1 MNRPSVFFLLLLIS
15 LSSFL
20 HARSSCDLS
29 SSDAQLFLKAFNAVI
44 GFNASE
50 YLKRTDCS
58 RPINE
63 IRLSS
68 FNLSGAISWTFLSNL
83 THLQWLDLSKN
94 ALEGSIPRPF
104 WSSQSLVDV
113 DLSSNSL
120 GGTVGSEST
129 SNIQSLNLSNNRFTN
144 SVRLT
149 GFTNLEVLDISK
161 NDLKSFPSGLENL
174 DRLHHLDL
182 SSCNISGD
190 LKPISKVVHSLKY
203 LDVSDNL
210 LSGSLPPLT
219 GLDYLNVSFN
229 NFTGNNVFGYDKKLF
244 GSSKSHNSSPKKHG
258 TAKARTHGYHK
269 RRRKHVVA
277 LACGVLAAF
286 VLLLAVAVL
295 GVVVMCVRRRRRR
308 KNSMN
313 WTVTRKL
320 AAAPS
325 WRTAAERSGPF
336 TFETDS
342 GETWVAD
349 VKDARSAAV
358 VMFEKPLMSL
368 TFSDLMTATS
378 EFGRESQLAEGT
390 SAVEERRQRRHR
402 GGEHR
407 RSRGPVYRGVLPG
420 DIHVAIKVVDAAA
433 EAEEE
438 EMAALE
444 ELAKLR
450 HLNLLPLLGYCIAG
464 KKKLL
469 LYEYM
474 EKGDLHRWL
483 HEPLELEP
491 HVDDW
496 SLDTWENQNAST
508 LDPPTHTA
516 RPERMGWSTRHGIAL
531 GTARGLAFLHHGGS
545 RPVIHGHLV
554 PSNVL
559 LTEDFEARIAD
570 FGSEGSG
577 TVESDVYEFG
587 VILMELLTGRDGS
600 EEMVGWVR
608 GLVKEGK
615 GLRALEQRLRGGDEW
630 VNEMV
635 EALRVGY
642 LCTAESPDKRPT
654 MKQVVGLLKDV
665 RPHTASEVVVPPPS

>member
-20 HARSSCDLS
+20 RARSSCDLS
-29 SSDAQLFLKAFNAVI
+29 LSDAQLFLKAFNSVT
-44 GFNASE
+44 GFNASQ
-50 YLKRTDCS
+50 YLERTDCS
-58 RPINE
+58 SPINE

-68 FNLSGAISWTFLSNL
+68 FNLSGAMSWTFLSNL
-83 THLQWLDLSKN
+83 THLRRLDLSKN
-94 ALEGSIPRPF
+94 SLEGSIPSPF
-104 WSSQSLVDV
+104 WSSQSLLDV

-120 GGTVGSEST
+120 GGIVGSESA
-129 SNIQSLNLSNNRFTN
+129 SNIRSLNLSNNRFTN

-149 GFTNLEVLDISK
+149 GFTNLEVLDLSK
-161 NDLKSFPSGLENL
+161 NDLKSFPSGLESL

-244 GSSKSHNSSPKKHG
+244 GSSKSHNSSPKKHR
-258 TAKARTHGYHK
+258 TAKARTNGYHK
-269 RRRKHVVA
+269 RRRKRVVA
-277 LACGVLAAF
+277 LACGVSAAF

-295 GVVVMCVRRRRRR
+295 GVVVMCVRRRRR
-308 KNSMN
+308 KNLMN

-325 WRTAAERSGPF
+325 WRTAADRSGPF

-390 SAVEERRQRRHR
+390 SAAEERRQRRRR

-407 RSRGPVYRGVLPG
+407 LSRGPVYRAVLPS
-420 DIHVAIKVVDAAA
+420 DIHVAIKVVNAAA

-438 EMAALE
+438 EEMAALV

-450 HLNLLPLLGYCIAG
+450 HPNLLPLLGYCIAG

-474 EKGDLHRWL
+474 EKGDLHRCFTSR
-483 HEPLELEP
+483 
-491 HVDDW
+491 W
-496 SLDTWENQNAST
+496 SWSPTWTTGASIRGRIRT
-508 LDPPTHTA
+508 DRLSTRPPTQPGPRGWAGRPGTGSHWEQPAGSHSSTTA
-516 RPERMGWSTRHGIAL
+516 GRGPWSTATSCPLMSSSPRI
-531 GTARGLAFLHHGGS
+531 S
-545 RPVIHGHLV
+545 RPGSPISG
-554 PSNVL
+554 PRGR
-559 LTEDFEARIAD
+559 ARW
-570 FGSEGSG
+570 SP
-577 TVESDVYEFG
+577 
-587 VILMELLTGRDGS
+587 M
-600 EEMVGWVR
+600 
-608 GLVKEGK
+608 
-615 GLRALEQRLRGGDEW
+615 
-630 VNEMV
+630 
-635 EALRVGY
+635 
-642 LCTAESPDKRPT
+642 CTDS
-654 MKQVVGLLKDV
+654 V
-665 RPHTASEVVVPPPS
+665 